1 MPRRTALLALLLCVL
16 LPGALAA
23 PQTVTVKKGDTLY
36 GIARRSGVS
45 VERIKALNRLKNN
58 TIRPGQTL
66 RMSGPVPA
74 SLAPVAARP
83 GGKTAAAGFSTYTV
97 RAGDTLGHIARR
109 AGVSVAALRAANG
122 LSGNL
127 IRVGQRLRVPP
138 RGTVTAQGSA
148 PVPRAPAPRPTT
160 EVRVIYGYVRVGPRE
175 TLEGLARTY
184 RTTPDGL
191 ARLNGLSRVQRRL
204 YPGQR
209 LLVPRRMPVPIPP
222 QPRRAPL
229 TVQQV
234 RALNIPVHVLRVDLR
249 WRNVLVA
256 PVLPRSGLGVGV
268 GATVGS
274 LARTSGAR
282 AVVNGS
288 YFHPRSY
295 VPAGD
300 LVMQGRLLSWGRIP
314 AALAITPDN
323 RAAIMP
329 STTPLLGLPLE
340 ASWHGMETVIATGPR
355 ILNGGAVVRQYASAF
370 RDPALFGRAARSAV
384 GLQSNR
390 DLVFVTTHAKLT
402 TTEMGKV
409 MAQLGV
415 RDALL
420 LDGGSSAGLAWNGQA
435 VVNSV
440 RKVAYGIGVF
450 TGYTGR
456 RYAR

>member
-1 MPRRTALLALLLCVL
+1 MLRRAARLSLLLVPL
-16 LPGALAA
+16 LTFPQALAA
-23 PQTVTVKKGDTLY
+23 SGTVKVKKGDTLY
-36 GIARRSGVS
+36 GIARRTGVS
-45 VERIKALNRLKNN
+45 VERLRALNGLKNN
-58 TIRPGQTL
+58 TIRPGETL
-66 RMSGPVPA
+66 RVKGPVPA
-74 SLAPVAARP
+74 VPARP
-83 GGKTAAAGFSTYTV
+83 ARKATSAPSGGLYTV
-97 RAGDTLGHIARR
+97 RPGDTLGHIAER

-122 LSGNL
+122 LSGSL
-127 IRVGQRLRVPP
+127 IKPGQRLRVPP
-138 RGTVTAQGSA
+138 RGTVLAK
-148 PVPRAPAPRPTT
+148 RAARPTT
-160 EVRVIYGYVRVGPRE
+160 EVRVIHGYVRVRPGE
-175 TLEGLARTY
+175 TLASLARTY
-184 RTTPDGL
+184 RTTADHL
-191 ARLNGLSRVQRRL
+191 ARLNHLGRAQRQL

-209 LLVPRRMPVPIPP
+209 VLVPRRIPVPIPP
-222 QPRRAPL
+222 RPTGSPL
-229 TVQQV
+229 SVKRLTPLHVPVQ
-234 RALNIPVHVLRVDLR
+234 VLRVDLR
-249 WRNVLVA
+249 WRDVLVA
-256 PVLPRSGLGVGV
+256 PVLPRAGLGVGV
-268 GATVGS
+268 GARVSS

-300 LVMQGRLLSWGRIP
+300 LVMQGRLLAWGRIP

-323 RAAIMP
+323 RAAILP
-329 STTPLLGLPLE
+329 STTPLLGRPLE
-340 ASWHGMETVIATGPR
+340 ATWHGMETVIATGPR
-355 ILNGGAVVRQYASAF
+355 ILNGGSVVRQYGNIF

-384 GLQSNR
+384 GLRSNR

-409 MAQLGV
+409 MAHLGL

-435 VVNSV
+435 TLDSV